1 MSLMNGRHEKGNPLG
16 IMPKLK
22 NEPKK
27 PSKSEN
33 EPPKPVTVAEP
44 EVSNP
49 VNAKP
54 RYTHEELRKGLE
66 VGVVLGAPRAREP
79 FRIGKRAK

>member
-1 MSLMNGRHEKGNPLG
+1 MSLMNGIHEKGNPLG

-33 EPPKPVTVAEP
+33 EPQRPVTVAEP
-44 EVSNP
+44 KVSMP
-49 VNAKP
+49 AKAKP

-66 VGVVLGAPRAREP
+66 VGVILGAPRAREP

>member
-44 EVSNP
+44 EVSMP
-49 VNAKP
+49 A
-54 RYTHEELRKGLE
+54 
-66 VGVVLGAPRAREP
+66 
-79 FRIGKRAK
+79 